1 MAETAGKE
9 LSKVEKAAVLLMSM
23 PPDVAAKILKELTEE
38 EIQKIFLT
46 AARKPCWSSFRVFS
60 RRKFTRG

>member
-1 MAETAGKE
+1 M
-9 LSKVEKAAVLLMSM
+9 EKAAVLLMSM

-46 AARKPCWSSFRVFS
+46 GGETQRSLTLGHRI
-60 RRKFTRG
+60 RRSGVLGGLQLHRHPVL